1 MRDYYEQLYT
11 NKLDNLDEKD
21 AFLKIR
27 PNHEEIKN
35 LNKLITTKEIETH
48 TPFSFRRL
56 CNDFS

>member
-35 LNKLITTKEIETH
+35 LNKLITTKEIETS
-48 TPFSFRRL
+48 PNKQKSRVRR
-56 CNDFS
+56 FHQ